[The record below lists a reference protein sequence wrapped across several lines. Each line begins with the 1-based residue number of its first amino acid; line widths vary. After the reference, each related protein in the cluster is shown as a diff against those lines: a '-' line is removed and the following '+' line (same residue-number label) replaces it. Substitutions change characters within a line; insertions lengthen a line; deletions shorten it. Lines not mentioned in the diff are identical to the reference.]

1 MDKPVLVIMAAGMG
15 SRYGGLKQMDSMDKE
30 GHRIIDFSIYAA
42 KEAGFEKVVFI
53 IKHAIEE
60 DFKKLVVEPISRHM
74 ETECVFQELD
84 KIPAGYSI
92 PEGREKPWG
101 TTHAISC
108 CKGVVNGPFMVIN
121 ADDYYGKEGFKIMYK
136 FLTETAEDTSQYA
149 MVAYELGKTLTE
161 KGSVTRGV
169 CKKDA
174 AGNLEDIVEQKTIVM
189 TENGAAYSEDDGATF
204 KDIDVKTPVSMNMW
218 GFKKG
223 FIDELETAFKRFL
236 DEDVAGNP
244 LKAEALL
251 PSDVDR
257 LIKSGKATVKVF
269 TTPDKWFGVTYQE
282 DKPYVVS
289 NIQALKDAGEYPAVL
304 WP

>member
-1 MDKPVLVIMAAGMG
+1 MSKPVLVIMAAGMG
-15 SRYGGLKQMDSMDKE
+15 SRYGGLKQMDSMDDQ

-60 DFKKLVVEPISRHM
+60 DFKKLVGDPISKHM
-74 ETECVFQELD
+74 EVEYVFQELD

-92 PEGREKPWG
+92 PDGRTKPWG

-108 CKGVVNGPFMVIN
+108 CKDVVDGPFMVIN
-121 ADDYYGKEGFKIMYK
+121 ADDYYGKEGYKILYD
-136 FLTETAEDTSQYA
+136 FLTDTSDDESAYA

-169 CKKDA
+169 CKTDDNGYLK
-174 AGNLEDIVEQKTIVM
+174 DIVEQKTIVM
-189 TENGAAYSEDDGATF
+189 TETGAAYSEDDGATF
-204 KDIDVKTPVSMNMW
+204 KDIDPKTPVSMNMW

-223 FIDELETAFKRFL
+223 LFAELDKAFVKFL
-236 DEDVAGNP
+236 DNDVAGNP

-251 PSDVDR
+251 PTDIDR
-257 LIKSGKATVKVF
+257 IIKEGKATVKVL
-269 TTPDKWFGVTYQE
+269 TSGDKWFGVTYQE

-289 NIQALKDAGEYPAVL
+289 NIKALKDAGEYPEKL

>member
-15 SRYGGLKQMDSMDKE
+15 SRYGGLKQMDSMDDQ

-60 DFKKLVVEPISRHM
+60 DFKKLVGEPISRHM
-74 ETECVFQELD
+74 EVEYVFQELD
-84 KIPAGYSI
+84 KIPDGYSI
-92 PEGREKPWG
+92 PEGRNKPWG

-108 CKGVVNGPFMVIN
+108 CKDVINGPFMVIN
-121 ADDYYGKEGFKIMYK
+121 ADDYYGKEGFKILYK
-136 FLTETAEDTSQYA
+136 FLTDTAEDDSSYA

-169 CKKDA
+169 CKTDA
-174 AGNLEDIVEQKTIVM
+174 SGNLEDIVEQKTIVM
-189 TENGAAYSEDDGATF
+189 TDNGAAYSEDDGATF

-223 FIDELETAFKRFL
+223 LLDELQHAFVRFL

-251 PSDVDR
+251 PSDIDR

-269 TTPDKWFGVTYQE
+269 TSPDKWFGVTYQE
-282 DKPYVVS
+282 DKPYVVA
-289 NIQALKDAGEYPAVL
+289 NIKALKDAGAYPEKL

>member
-15 SRYGGLKQMDSMDKE
+15 SRYGGLKQMDSMDDQ

-60 DFKKLVVEPISRHM
+60 DFVKLVGDPISKHM
-74 ETECVFQELD
+74 QVEYVFQELD
-84 KIPAGYSI
+84 KIPAGYEI
-92 PEGREKPWG
+92 PDGRTKPWG

-108 CKGVVNGPFMVIN
+108 CKDVIDGPFMVIN
-121 ADDYYGKEGFKIMYK
+121 ADDYYGKEGFKILYK
-136 FLTETAEDTSQYA
+136 FLTDTAEKDSEYA

-169 CKKDA
+169 CKKDSL
-174 AGNLEDIVEQKTIVM
+174 GNLQDIVEQKTIVM
-189 TENGAAYSEDDGATF
+189 TETGAAYSEDDGVTF

-223 FIDELETAFKRFL
+223 LLDELQKAFVRFL

-251 PSDVDR
+251 PSDIDR
-257 LIKSGKATVKVF
+257 LIKGGKATVKVF
-269 TTPDKWFGVTYQE
+269 TSSDKWFGVTYQE
-282 DKPYVVS
+282 DKPYVVA
-289 NIQALKDAGEYPAVL
+289 NIKALKDAGEYPEKL